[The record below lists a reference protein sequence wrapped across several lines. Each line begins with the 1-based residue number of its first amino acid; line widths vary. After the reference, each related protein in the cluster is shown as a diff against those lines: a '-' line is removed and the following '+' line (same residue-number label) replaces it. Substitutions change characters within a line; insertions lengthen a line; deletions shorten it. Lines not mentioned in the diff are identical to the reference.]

1 MDLSRF
7 FPASP
12 RDLQGWLSSRTVI
25 LLLMALFIYQGTGIF
40 YKALALQFIRM
51 RPAPATERPVPAAV
65 RTARPP
71 VSAYAV
77 IPQRN
82 IFGVTTKAVEDPKA
96 AAALAQQAA
105 LAQPA
110 VALTIDLRGTVAGD
124 EKYGFAIVE
133 EKASKKQQLVKVGDV
148 ISGAK
153 VLRIKRNAID
163 LLVNNREQTLVVVE
177 TMEKPLASPAGR
189 PPPPPARVAQP
200 TGPIIVNRTELDEQL
215 KDMGTLLSQAQARPY
230 FHLGQPDGFII
241 TNIRPGSLYQRLGIV
256 NGDVIQGVND
266 QKITTADDVV
276 GLFNALKDSDSIS
289 LTVKRRDSPITLNY
303 QFR

>member
-1 MDLSRF
+1 
-7 FPASP
+7 
-12 RDLQGWLSSRTVI
+12 V
-25 LLLMALFIYQGTGIF
+25 
-40 YKALALQFIRM
+40 
-51 RPAPATERPVPAAV
+51 RPAPAAVKPLPAPA

-71 VSAYAV
+71 ASAYAV
-77 IPQRN
+77 VPQRN

-105 LAQPA
+105 LSQPA
-110 VALTIDLRGTVAGD
+110 VPLTIDLRGTVAGD
-124 EKYGFAIVE
+124 AKYGFAIVE

-153 VLRIKRNAID
+153 VLRIRRNAVD

-177 TMEKPLASPAGR
+177 TLEKPIASPAGR
-189 PPPPPARVAQP
+189 PPPPPARAAQP
-200 TGPIIVNRTELDEQL
+200 TGPIIVNRAEINEQMQ
-215 KDMGTLLSQAQARPY
+215 DMGTLLSQAQARPY

-256 NGDVIQGVND
+256 NGDVIQGVNN
-266 QKITTADDVV
+266 QKITSVDDVM
-276 GLFNALKDSDSIS
+276 GLFSALKDSDSIS
-289 LTVKRRDSPITLNY
+289 LTVKRRDNPVTLNY